1 MVNKEKGLVAWGTFN
16 EHVAKYN
23 DLLSKYNDLAKE
35 FDDYKNADKYYMGV
49 VGENEIDVAFNINI
63 DIILQHKYMVDFN
76 PNTKQCLYICS
87 KGIFFMVAVPK
98 DKHFEVKDD
107 LNQDVAL
114 TKINATKEY
123 KNYQDKPYDI
133 YITEKMSF
141 ASGSRYTLNIL

>member
-1 MVNKEKGLVAWGTFN
+1 
-16 EHVAKYN
+16 
-23 DLLSKYNDLAKE
+23 
-35 FDDYKNADKYYMGV
+35 
-49 VGENEIDVAFNINI
+49 
-63 DIILQHKYMVDFN
+63 
-76 PNTKQCLYICS
+76 
-87 KGIFFMVAVPK
+87 MVAVPK

-141 ASGSRYTLNIL
+141 ESGSRYTLNIL